1 MGVSRLILH
10 TQTFQH
16 IDLAK
21 IREANKRQ
29 EEQLLYFFY
38 HTCNHFI
45 NNAIQNYRKRNCYSY
60 FFIISIIMLYT
71 PCRSL
76 NTFLQIMAQFD
87 QILKNEERLS

>member
-1 MGVSRLILH
+1 MLY
-10 TQTFQH
+10 
-16 IDLAK
+16 K
-21 IREANKRQ
+21 ITGRE
-29 EEQLLYFFY
+29 
-38 HTCNHFI
+38 TVI
-45 NNAIQNYRKRNCYSY
+45 VI